1 MCNTAGLY
9 SLGSL
14 SFDVLQDK
22 DKIDRVKLMK
32 DVAMALLRLRT
43 IQECKMALMGVVDIC
58 APLVNE
64 TTISEYLKSY
74 SEDPDSAETEYLSG
88 ELANEYDI
96 YWARGLY
103 GPDLAVIGP
112 SAAAAWPV
120 LVQGLNYIKTPNRPQ
135 WLDFV
140 TQVKWFVAYSGMDY
154 EGEVG
159 YRVSSSG
166 GSYGMRLPIYESMVD
181 PGDIKDRYKSI
192 MAIALDA
199 RSKKDEIPTVSVSVD
214 SIFPHLF
221 TEGDSNE
228 NVEERPGSKSR
239 ARQ

>member
-43 IQECKMALMGVVDIC
+43 IQECKKALMGVVDIC

-96 YWARGLY
+96 DGNMGLSDY
-103 GPDLAVIGP
+103 DLAMLGP
-112 SAAAAWPV
+112 SSAVAWII
-120 LVQGLNYIKTPNRPQ
+120 LVKGLNYVKNHNRQQ
-135 WLDFV
+135 WMDFV
-140 TQVKWFVAYSGMDY
+140 THVKWFVAYSGVSY
-154 EGEVG
+154 EGAVS
-159 YRVSSSG
+159 YRVSSCG
-166 GSYGMRLPIYESMVD
+166 GSYGMRLPIYKPMTD
-181 PGDIKDRYKSI
+181 PENARDSHKTI
-192 MAIALDA
+192 MAVALSA
-199 RSKKDEIPTVSVSVD
+199 QSQKDEIQAVSVE

-221 TEGDSNE
+221 TEGDLNE
-228 NVEERPGSKSR
+228 NVEERTGSRSR
-239 ARQ
+239 VR